1 MKSILSLFICILL
14 YGCGSDKSQ
23 SVTYA
28 EGRWALP
35 VISTAHIRTEPR
47 HSSEMSSQALMGT
60 PLKLKGTTDNGWC
73 LIETPEGYTGY
84 INGNTLTVMDD
95 SAFTEWRRAPRLIV
109 TSPSEIKVFDETT
122 LHKSIL
128 SESILSDLIP
138 GCIIEGKVDSC
149 SALTYIILPDGRRG
163 YVESCHVADLE
174 KWSDQKPSADCI
186 VNMAKAQTGSPYLWG
201 GLSSKGMDCS
211 GLTKMAFYGCGLILP
226 RDASQQALRGNPVE
240 TDSLKKGDLVFFGNI
255 STGRVNHVGIY
266 DSDGFY
272 IEAAGKV
279 QRSLLSENA
288 NFLFARRIIGSQD
301 SIATV
306 RSHPWYFITNN
317 QQTDIK

>member
-23 SVTYA
+23 SVMYA

-47 HSSEMSSQALMGT
+47 HGSEMSSQALMGT

-95 SAFTEWRRAPRLIV
+95 SAFTEWRRVPRLIV
-109 TSPSEIKVFDETT
+109 TSPVEIKALAETELQT
-122 LHKSIL
+122 AVLT
-128 SESILSDLIP
+128 DLVP
-138 GCIIEGKVDSC
+138 GCIVEGKTDSC
-149 SALTYIILPDGRRG
+149 SAFTYIILPDGRRG
-163 YVESCHVADLE
+163 FVESCHVADLD
-174 KWSDQKPSADCI
+174 KWATQKPSVDKI
-186 VNMAKAQTGSPYLWG
+186 LNMAKAQTGSPYLWG

-211 GLTKMAFYGCGLILP
+211 GLTKMAFYYCGLILP
-226 RDASQQALRGNPVE
+226 RDASQQALRGTPVE
-240 TDSLKKGDLVFFGNI
+240 ADSLKKGDLVFFGNT

-288 NFLFARRIIGSQD
+288 NFLFARRILGSPD

-306 RSHPWYFITNN
+306 ESHPWYFITNN